1 MQRGWNVPKLTFLEH
16 SFERAMMALPSLLL
30 LLALPYRAVAWQ
42 SDKPHLL
49 FIVCDDLCAMA

>member
-1 MQRGWNVPKLTFLEH
+1 
-16 SFERAMMALPSLLL
+16 MMALPSLLL
-30 LLALPYRAVAWQ
+30 LLTLPHDAMAWQ